1 MGGGASLLPE
11 PSERTLKCIQ
21 KLSLTNKELAAAF
34 SIFQARDVARKGTIP
49 LGIFYKMLNE
59 KKSVFVDSIFELLG
73 VRDNQE
79 IDFGEWYATTHSRS
93 KIFIF
98 RVIASHEIR
107 AEFTPAH

>member
-11 PSERTLKCIQ
+11 PSDRTLKCIQ
-21 KLSLTNKELAAAF
+21 RLSLSNKELAAAF

-79 IDFGEWYATTHSRS
+79 IDFGEWYACNNIQLHCCVHKWNTVAYH
-93 KIFIF
+93 
-98 RVIASHEIR
+98 VI
-107 AEFTPAH
+107 